1 MKIKQ
6 IFFIVFLSIA
16 VMLSSGFAQD
26 NTKVGLPDGAIARLG
41 KGGINLMRFSPDGT
55 RLVVGTDV
63 GVWVYNVTDGKETA
77 LFTGHKGQINALAFS
92 PDGKILVS
100 SGFNNPIIQSWDLE
114 TGRKLSTLTLNDTRP
129 PVVLALAFYG
139 KTLIS
144 LDRGEITYWNVDT
157 GRKLA
162 DVDKNMQSYAV
173 VTTSKDG
180 STFAVGDRAGEIHL
194 WDVTTDNQS
203 VSFNAYS
210 PDPGEKPEV
219 IRVPAPPPRPPKD
232 DIQALAFSPDGKILA
247 STIERSKTVQLW
259 DTENQTKL
267 ATLEGHT
274 GWVITLTFSEDGKT
288 LASGDA
294 GKVIKLWD
302 VSTQRER
309 ATLEGHKNT
318 INTLAFA
325 PDGPPP
331 YGGCL
336 ASGSADGT
344 IRFWNPG
351 TGKEI
356 TTFTAGHTEW
366 VKAVAFSKNGAILAS
381 AVFNGTVDIWSLKTR
396 QELTTFTAGQC
407 DAAIAVA
414 LSSDATRFASQG
426 SDGLIVFNSDGFG
439 SSSSTRN
446 FDTIR
451 VWEIGTGEEILGPW
465 QNGANTSNMS
475 TGMEPLTFSPDNK
488 ILAVREHQGI
498 RAWDVNIGV
507 ELLWFNTEGPF
518 PMKLVF
524 SSNGTLL
531 ATSGFFGTPQ
541 AWDIT
546 TQTETVLPN
555 IKDISVLAFSPDNTT
570 AAIVSDREVYLWK
583 LNTIE
588 EDEPNVLPGH
598 LHPFT
603 NILAF
608 SSDGTFLVG
617 SGEEAWDFP
626 IKIWN
631 VETGNQLVSLT
642 GHTEHITT
650 LIFSHDG
657 KTLASGS
664 EDGTVLLW
672 DWDEITVK
680 GASDNKG
687 DTEQ

>member
-1 MKIKQ
+1 MKMKCLLLTI
-6 IFFIVFLSIA
+6 FLSIA
-16 VMLSSGFAQD
+16 VMLSTSFAQD
-26 NTKVGLPDGAIARLG
+26 NTKVGLPEDAIARLG

-63 GVWVYNVTDGKETA
+63 AVWVYDVLDGKETA
-77 LFTGHKGQINALAFS
+77 LFTGHGGQVNALAFS
-92 PDGKILVS
+92 PDGRILVS

-114 TGRKLSTLTLNDTRP
+114 TGKKLSTLTLNDNRP
-129 PVVLALAFYG
+129 PIVLALAFYG

-144 LDRGEITYWNVDT
+144 FNRGEIAYWNVDT

-162 DVDKNMQSYAV
+162 DRDTNMQSYAV
-173 VTTSKDG
+173 VTASKDG
-180 STFAVGDRAGEIHL
+180 STFAVGDRNGSIHL
-194 WDVTTDNQS
+194 SDVTTDNQS

-210 PDPGEKPEV
+210 PNVAENPEV
-219 IRVPAPPPRPPKD
+219 IRVPAPPPRPRKD
-232 DIQALAFSPDGKILA
+232 DLQALAFSPDGKILA
-247 STIERSKTVQLW
+247 STIEKKKTVQLW
-259 DTENQTKL
+259 DTKNHTKL

-274 GWVITLTFSEDGKT
+274 SWVISLAFSDDGKT
-288 LASGDA
+288 VASGDA

-302 VSTQRER
+302 VHTGRER
-309 ATLEGHKNT
+309 ATLKGHKNT
-318 INTLAFA
+318 INALTFA

-336 ASGSADGT
+336 VSGSADGT
-344 IRFWNPG
+344 IRFWNPK

-366 VKAVAFSKNGAILAS
+366 VKAVAFSENGAILAS
-381 AVFNGTVDIWSLKTR
+381 AAFNGTVDIWSLRTR

-407 DAAIAVA
+407 DVAIAVA
-414 LSSDATRFASQG
+414 LSSDATRFACQG

-439 SSSSTRN
+439 ASSSARD
-446 FDTIR
+446 FGTIQ

-465 QNGANTSNMS
+465 QNGANTLDMS

-488 ILAVREHQGI
+488 ILAVRERQGI

-507 ELLWFNTEGPF
+507 ELFWFNIEKPF

-524 SSNGTLL
+524 SPNGALL

-541 AWDIT
+541 AWNLATHI
-546 TQTETVLPN
+546 ETGLPN
-555 IKDISVLAFSPDNTT
+555 IKDTSALTFSPDNTT
-570 AAIVSDREVYLWK
+570 AAIVSNGEVYLWK
-583 LNTIE
+583 LDTIG
-588 EDEPNVLPGH
+588 EDELNVLPGQ

-617 SGEEAWDFP
+617 SGEESWDFP

-631 VETGNQLVSLT
+631 VETGNQLTPLT

-650 LIFSHDG
+650 LVFSHDG

-672 DWDEITVK
+672 DWDKIITK
-680 GASDNKG
+680 RTPNNKG
-687 DTEQ
+687 N

>member
-1 MKIKQ
+1 MKMKRLLLTI
-6 IFFIVFLSIA
+6 FLSIA
-16 VMLSSGFAQD
+16 AMLSTSFAQD

-63 GVWVYNVTDGKETA
+63 AVWVYDVPDGKETA
-77 LFTGHKGQINALAFS
+77 LFTGHGGQVNALAFS

-114 TGRKLSTLTLNDTRP
+114 TGKKLSTLTLKDNRSP
-129 PVVLALAFYG
+129 IVLALAFYG

-144 LDRGEITYWNVDT
+144 FNRGEIAYWNVDT

-162 DVDKNMQSYAV
+162 DIDTNMQSYAV
-173 VTTSKDG
+173 VTASKDG
-180 STFAVGDRAGEIHL
+180 STFAVGDRNGSIHL
-194 WDVTTDNQS
+194 SDVTTDNQS

-210 PDPGEKPEV
+210 PNAAENPEV
-219 IRVPAPPPRPPKD
+219 IRVPAPPPRPPED
-232 DIQALAFSPDGKILA
+232 DLQALAFSPDRKILA
-247 STIERSKTVQLW
+247 STIERKKTVQLW
-259 DTENQTKL
+259 DTENHTKL

-274 GWVITLTFSEDGKT
+274 SWVITLAFSDDGKT
-288 LASGDA
+288 VASGDA

-302 VSTQRER
+302 VHTGRER
-309 ATLEGHKNT
+309 ATLKGHKNT
-318 INTLAFA
+318 INALTFA

-344 IRFWNPG
+344 IRFWNPK

-366 VKAVAFSKNGAILAS
+366 VKAVAFSENGAILAS
-381 AVFNGTVDIWSLKTR
+381 AAFNGTVDIWSLRTR

-407 DAAIAVA
+407 DVAIAVA
-414 LSSDATRFASQG
+414 LSSDATRFACQG

-439 SSSSTRN
+439 ASSSARD
-446 FDTIR
+446 FGTIQ
-451 VWEIGTGEEILGPW
+451 VWEIGTGGEILGPW
-465 QNGANTSNMS
+465 QNGANTSDMS

-488 ILAVREHQGI
+488 ILAVREHRGI

-507 ELLWFNTEGPF
+507 ELFWFNIEKPF

-524 SSNGTLL
+524 SPNGALL
-531 ATSGFFGTPQ
+531 ATSGFFGAPQ
-541 AWDIT
+541 AWDLATHI
-546 TQTETVLPN
+546 ETGLPN
-555 IKDISVLAFSPDNTT
+555 IKDTSALTFSPDNTT
-570 AAIVSDREVYLWK
+570 AAIVSNGEVYLWK
-583 LNTIE
+583 LDTIG
-588 EDEPNVLPGH
+588 EDELNVLPGH

-617 SGEEAWDFP
+617 SGEETWDFP

-631 VETGNQLVSLT
+631 VETGNQLTPLT

-650 LIFSHDG
+650 LVFSHDG

-672 DWDEITVK
+672 DWDKIITK
-680 GASDNKG
+680 QTPNNKG
-687 DTEQ
+687 N

>member
-1 MKIKQ
+1 MKR
-6 IFFIVFLSIA
+6 LSLA
-16 VMLSSGFAQD
+16 VILLNVVLSLTSFAQD
-26 NTKVGLPDGAIARLG
+26 NTKVGLPEGAIARLG

-55 RLVVGTDV
+55 HLVVGTDV
-63 GVWVYNVTDGKETA
+63 GVWLYDVTNGKETA
-77 LFTGHKGQINALAFS
+77 LFTGYKGQVNALAFS
-92 PDGKILVS
+92 PDGKTLVS
-100 SGFNNPIIQSWDLE
+100 SGFNNPIIQLWDLE
-114 TGRKLSTLTLNDTRP
+114 TGRKLSTLTLNDSPP

-139 KTLIS
+139 KTLVS
-144 LDRGEITYWNVDT
+144 FNRGEITYWNIDT
-157 GRKLA
+157 GKKLA
-162 DVDKNMQSYAV
+162 DIDTNMQSYAA
-173 VTTSKDG
+173 VTASKDG
-180 STFAVGDRAGEIHL
+180 SNFAVGDREGGIHL

-210 PDPGEKPEV
+210 PDPAEQPEV
-219 IRVPAPPPRPPKD
+219 IRVPAPPPRLPKD

-247 STIERSKTVQLW
+247 SAIEDKKTVQLW
-259 DTENQTKL
+259 DTENHTKL
-267 ATLEGHT
+267 ATLQGHT
-274 GWVITLTFSEDGKT
+274 GWVIVLAFSEDGKT
-288 LASGDA
+288 LASGDV

-302 VSTQRER
+302 VSTQREH
-309 ATLEGHKNT
+309 ATLKGHKNT
-318 INTLAFA
+318 INALTFA

-344 IRFWNPG
+344 IRFWDPEDG
-351 TGKEI
+351 QEI

-366 VKAVAFSKNGAILAS
+366 VKAVAFAENGTTLAT
-381 AVFNGTVDIWSLKTR
+381 ATFNGIVDIWSLKTR

-407 DAAIAVA
+407 DATLAVA

-426 SDGLIVFNSDGFG
+426 GDGLIVFHPDGFG
-439 SSSSTRN
+439 SRSSIRDYN
-446 FDTIR
+446 TIQL
-451 VWEIGTGEEILGPW
+451 WEIGTGEEILGPW
-465 QNGANTSNMS
+465 QNGANASDMS

-488 ILAVREHQGI
+488 TLAVREHRGI

-507 ELLWFNTEGPF
+507 ELLRFNTEKPF

-524 SSNGTLL
+524 SPNGGLL

-541 AWDIT
+541 AWNIA
-546 TQTETVLPN
+546 TQTEITLPN
-555 IKDISVLAFSPDNTT
+555 IKDTSALAFSPDNTT
-570 AAIVSDREVYLWK
+570 AAIVSNGKVYLWK
-583 LNTIE
+583 LDTTGK
-588 EDEPNVLPGH
+588 DELNVLPGQ

-603 NILAF
+603 NVLAF
-608 SSDGTFLVG
+608 SPDGTFLVG
-617 SGEEAWDFP
+617 SGEEVWDFP

-631 VETGNQLVSLT
+631 VEMGNQLTTLT

-672 DWDEITVK
+672 DWEEIIAKRTPE
-680 GASDNKG
+680 NKG